1 MNNLDFITIILFS
14 IGVLAT
20 GIAFSR
26 TGKDMKSFFAGGGN
40 VPWAMN
46 GLSLFMGFFSA
57 GTFVVWGS
65 IAYSYGWV
73 AVMIQMTMSIAG
85 FVVGAWIAPRWQR
98 TRALTAAGYINDRLG
113 NRVQKFYTY
122 IFLLVSIFTTG
133 SFLYPVA
140 KIVEVSAGI
149 PLTYSILGLGAFSM
163 IYVAI
168 GGLRGVVV
176 TDVLQFVILISA
188 VIIVVPLSFGKVGG
202 VEAFVNAMPEG
213 FMNPTHGEYN
223 WWFLVAFCVYNSF
236 FLGGNWAYV
245 QRYTTVKSP
254 RDSKKVG
261 FLFGALYIVSAVLW
275 MLPPMLYRVYDPSLA
290 GLDNENA
297 YLLMCK
303 LAMPAGLLGLMLGGM
318 IFATASSLNGTLN
331 ISAGVFTNDIYKR
344 LRPNASDRTL
354 MRVARL
360 STLGFGI
367 MAVIVALLVKS
378 MGGIV
383 NVVVSVAALTGVP
396 IYLPVIW
403 SLFSKRQN
411 ARSVVTVTL
420 VSLAITLSFKFLTPV
435 FGLTLSRS
443 AEMMVGAFVP
453 VTLLVITEIYFRMTR
468 YVNPMGEAYA
478 RREDVIGQAPA
489 AAAESVAANRFTRRV
504 LGLSIAVAGLFITV
518 LGCLV
523 ESSQYVPV
531 TMGLTVL
538 AVGLFIRFKK

>member
-1 MNNLDFITIILFS
+1 M
-14 IGVLAT
+14 
-20 GIAFSR
+20 
-26 TGKDMKSFFAGGGN
+26 
-40 VPWAMN
+40 
-46 GLSLFMGFFSA
+46 
-57 GTFVVWGS
+57 
-65 IAYSYGWV
+65 
-73 AVMIQMTMSIAG
+73 
-85 FVVGAWIAPRWQR
+85 
-98 TRALTAAGYINDRLG
+98 
-113 NRVQKFYTY
+113 
-122 IFLLVSIFTTG
+122 
-133 SFLYPVA
+133 
-140 KIVEVSAGI
+140 
-149 PLTYSILGLGAFSM
+149 
-163 IYVAI
+163 
-168 GGLRGVVV
+168 
-176 TDVLQFVILISA
+176 
-188 VIIVVPLSFGKVGG
+188 
-202 VEAFVNAMPEG
+202 
-213 FMNPTHGEYN
+213 
-223 WWFLVAFCVYNSF
+223 
-236 FLGGNWAYV
+236 

-261 FLFGALYIVSAVLW
+261 FLFGGLYVVSAVLW

-360 STLGFGI
+360 STLGFGV

-411 ARSVVTVTL
+411 ARSVVMVTL

-453 VTLLVITEIYFRMTR
+453 VTLLVITEIYFRLTH

-478 RREDVIGQAPA
+478 SREVVIDHTPA
-489 AAAESVAANRFTRRV
+489 ATAESVAANRFTRRV

-531 TMGLTVL
+531 TMGLIVL
-538 AVGLFIRFKK
+538 AVGLFIRCKK